1 MVIARTGWSGEI
13 SYELYLR
20 DGKRGNALW
29 AMVREAGQEFNIA
42 PAAPNTIRSIEGG
55 MLSYVSDIT
64 RDDCPYTIG
73 LDRLVDVDQ
82 DIDFI
87 GKEALKKIKENG
99 PARKLVGIEIAG
111 EPITAAPEQ
120 PWPIF
125 SHDEQVGYVSRCIFS
140 PRLGKNIG
148 FANVPSELSSIST
161 ELTIKCYL
169 GDLTASVSAFPWVPA
184 ERIAR

>member
-1 MVIARTGWSGEI
+1 
-13 SYELYLR
+13 
-20 DGKRGNALW
+20 
-29 AMVREAGQEFNIA
+29 
-42 PAAPNTIRSIEGG
+42 
-55 MLSYVSDIT
+55 
-64 RDDCPYTIG
+64 
-73 LDRLVDVDQ
+73 
-82 DIDFI
+82 
-87 GKEALKKIKENG
+87 LKKIKENG